1 MVSRQVIWIPLWK
14 DRKVQALFQQNTS
27 TAILTRTV
35 IMCSF
40 NELMV
45 EKELPAW

>member
-1 MVSRQVIWIPLWK
+1 MASRQVIWIPLWK
-14 DRKVQALFQQNTS
+14 DRKVQGLFQQNTS
-27 TAILTRTV
+27 TTILTCAV

>member
-1 MVSRQVIWIPLWK
+1 MDTIMT
-14 DRKVQALFQQNTS
+14 DREVQNLFQQNTR
-27 TAILTRTV
+27 TTILSSAV

-45 EKELPAW
+45 EKELPVW